1 MVWAVVL
8 AFLCSLTLA
17 VVAICVFW
25 MGQWRARIHVP
36 KAVFFA
42 LFNLPNP
49 AYQHDGVARQWQAD
63 VAEQEAVRV
72 FKRRRSLADYPD
84 RDELAA

>member
-1 MVWAVVL
+1 MAWAAVL
-8 AFLCSLTLA
+8 AFLGSLSLA
-17 VVAICVFW
+17 VAGILVFW
-25 MGQWRARIHVP
+25 VGQWRGRVHVP

-49 AYQHDGVARQWQAD
+49 AYQHDSLARQWQAD
-63 VAEQEAVRV
+63 VAEQEAVRT
-72 FKRRRSLADYPD
+72 FKRHRSVADYRD